1 MLQKIPYI
9 RQSLTLQLILWVG
22 LILLGS
28 ISIWAYMN
36 IKYHERTASR
46 HTIDEADRLGNTIR
60 LGAHYAMMLNSRD
73 DINQITNN
81 IGRQPEI
88 RNIRIFNKAGEI
100 KFSSVREEVGKTTD
114 IRAEACV
121 ICHRDS
127 PPLEVVSLPERIRVL
142 DSSEH
147 GRLLGIISPIYNEPG
162 CAESSCHYHPAGKVV
177 LGALDVV
184 VSLEKMDLEI
194 LAHEKRMIALAI
206 LIFLA
211 IATIISVFFYNFVN
225 RPIQKLIAATR
236 LIGQGRYDHTIDWA
250 REDEIGQL
258 ALAVQQMGRQI
269 ADKEEELNKQR
280 DQYQNLFEQVPCYIT
295 VQDRDYRI
303 LTYNQETARQFNPH
317 PGEYCYRTYKGR
329 EERCEV
335 CPVAQTLEDG
345 ACHTG
350 EEVVINRDGT
360 ETHWFVCT
368 SPVRQTS
375 DEITAVMEISLD
387 ITESKRL
394 EKEIRKSE
402 KKYQSIFNNIPNA
415 VFVVDADST
424 EILDCNESAS
434 AHYGYDRNELVGQTF
449 LRFFD
454 EAERASYQKR
464 LKSANVL
471 SQVRQ
476 FANSG
481 QIFVNIHTSPSEYL
495 GRDAL
500 LVVASD
506 ITQRLIAE
514 QQLIQASKMATLGE
528 MSAGVAHELNQP
540 LSVIKTASNFLLKK
554 VRKSEPIA
562 ADILRTMAEEMD
574 HYVDRAAKI
583 INHLREFGRKA
594 DVTKEPV
601 QVNESL
607 SKAHEM
613 FDQQLKLREIQ
624 VIKELQE
631 DLPPVLAD
639 SNRLEQ
645 VFINLLIN
653 ARDAIEEKDERAGSK
668 VELKEI
674 RLRSCFENGVVRI
687 EIEDSGVGIPRLV
700 KDKIFEP
707 FFTTK
712 KVGQGTGL
720 GLSISYGIVQ
730 DYGGSIEVKSGVR
743 QGAKFVLEFPAVRD
757 G

>member
-73 DINQITNN
+73 DINQITQN

-100 KFSSVREEVGKTTD
+100 KFSSDREEVGRTTD
-114 IRAEACV
+114 IRAEACI
-121 ICHRDS
+121 ICHRDN

-147 GRLLGIISPIYNEPG
+147 GRMLGIISPIYNEPG

-225 RPIQKLIAATR
+225 RPIQKLTAATR
-236 LIGQGRYDHTIDWA
+236 LIGQGKYDHTIDWA

-258 ALAVQQMGRQI
+258 ALAIQQMGRRI

-317 PGEYCYRTYKGR
+317 PGEHCYRTYKGR

-368 SPVRQTS
+368 SPVRQSS

-394 EKEIRKSE
+394 EKEIRRSE
-402 KKYQSIFNNIPNA
+402 NNCTT
-415 VFVVDADST
+415 VF
-424 EILDCNESAS
+424 
-434 AHYGYDRNELVGQTF
+434 R
-449 LRFFD
+449 
-454 EAERASYQKR
+454 
-464 LKSANVL
+464 
-471 SQVRQ
+471 
-476 FANSG
+476 
-481 QIFVNIHTSPSEYL
+481 
-495 GRDAL
+495 
-500 LVVASD
+500 
-506 ITQRLIAE
+506 
-514 QQLIQASKMATLGE
+514 
-528 MSAGVAHELNQP
+528 
-540 LSVIKTASNFLLKK
+540 
-554 VRKSEPIA
+554 
-562 ADILRTMAEEMD
+562 
-574 HYVDRAAKI
+574 
-583 INHLREFGRKA
+583 
-594 DVTKEPV
+594 
-601 QVNESL
+601 
-607 SKAHEM
+607 
-613 FDQQLKLREIQ
+613 
-624 VIKELQE
+624 
-631 DLPPVLAD
+631 
-639 SNRLEQ
+639 
-645 VFINLLIN
+645 
-653 ARDAIEEKDERAGSK
+653 
-668 VELKEI
+668 
-674 RLRSCFENGVVRI
+674 
-687 EIEDSGVGIPRLV
+687 
-700 KDKIFEP
+700 
-707 FFTTK
+707 
-712 KVGQGTGL
+712 
-720 GLSISYGIVQ
+720 
-730 DYGGSIEVKSGVR
+730 
-743 QGAKFVLEFPAVRD
+743 
-757 G
+757 